1 MTRGVAGGPGRGLSG
16 ALGRGAVAVAVGV
29 IVGEL
34 ASLVMFSG
42 SIDRRLDHRAAVSA
56 ESTPAV
62 VQASAT
68 LDGSRDARAA
78 LDSAVERARGQLD
91 SALVVARCEYHPTP
105 GCPQTRITGDPG
117 TGPETRTANQ
127 LLDDARHEVDNAAA
141 TRDREAPRLD
151 AQVAHDEQSLAEV
164 RHNAI
169 ANSGRGLGDRWV
181 ALNGLTLASAGVL
194 LLRLLTIAI
203 FALLYLLPL
212 ILRQWRG
219 ETTHDRQS
227 TARADRERA
236 ELEADTA
243 IAIKR
248 AEVRR
253 EAEIMWAEHQLT
265 QARLA
270 IEAQV
275 EIDREQHRRR
285 VVQALEGPSR
295 PVRAFPGPKAQRT
308 FEPVEEDMYLPI
320 AAEAEAAS
328 RAAAQLPAAATDTR
342 ARYGAPAGT
351 GRIRRRRRIA
361 ARA

>member
-1 MTRGVAGGPGRGLSG
+1 M
-16 ALGRGAVAVAVGV
+16 
-29 IVGEL
+29 
-34 ASLVMFSG
+34 
-42 SIDRRLDHRAAVSA
+42 
-56 ESTPAV
+56 
-62 VQASAT
+62 
-68 LDGSRDARAA
+68 
-78 LDSAVERARGQLD
+78 
-91 SALVVARCEYHPTP
+91 VARCEYHPTP

-127 LLDDARHEVDNAAA
+127 LLDDARHEVDNAAT

-219 ETTHDRQS
+219 ETTHDGQS
-227 TARADRERA
+227 TARAGRERA
-236 ELEADTA
+236 ELEAETA

-253 EAEIMWAEHQLT
+253 EAEIMSAEHQLT

-285 VVQALEGPSR
+285 VVEALEVPSL
-295 PVRAFPGPKAQRT
+295 PVRAFPVRRPSVLRT
-308 FEPVEEDMYLPI
+308 MEEDMYLPI

-328 RAAAQLPAAATDTR
+328 RAAAQLPAAARIPGRPQHLPAR
-342 ARYGAPAGT
+342 AESVGAFAESQQERGGGEACYPADPVDPGCDQSRGSLDSPAG
-351 GRIRRRRRIA
+351 A
-361 ARA
+361 ALCGSGHRQHDTATAHRAAGV